1 MSEETHRTKSLHHFM
16 KQMAKEYPQPEC
28 EAHLGRRR
36 SEGLRLVSSP
46 LSRPVEE
53 VFCVFIHNTI
63 YVTTFVT
70 FGAFWQF

>member
-16 KQMAKEYPQPEC
+16 KQMAKECPQPEC

-46 LSRPVEE
+46 LSQYNICYYICYILSILEILVTKE
-53 VFCVFIHNTI
+53 VPSLSR
-63 YVTTFVT
+63 
-70 FGAFWQF
+70 